1 MGILKSSGEYLMN
14 LDSDD
19 EINGYNSLEF
29 LINQTIIYDV
39 DIITFSI
46 FDVKRNIS
54 INTCQCKNKTQKQP
68 ELFESIFNSN
78 NNNIKDYF
86 IWNKIIKRKIFKKA
100 YIYFKKEIYNW
111 KWNYFEDDIWNIL
124 VNRYAT
130 SKLCINRLVYIYN
143 YNEDSLMNKRFGIIE
158 FNNLL
163 YRHEM
168 YKKLFANKED
178 EKYLIAEYYFL
189 VNRLNWEIKHLLL
202 INDHKINSQITG
214 IFNFFLKNY
223 NCSAEYRKKMTN
235 LIKLINN

>member
-1 MGILKSSGEYLMN
+1 MIFELAKHDDRIKVLNNKKNYGLLYSRAMGILKSSGEYLMN

-100 YIYFKKEIYNW
+100 YIYIKKEIYNW

-124 VNRYAT
+124 VNADFL
-130 SKLCINRLVYIYN
+130 KIIVYSLNITNFKIY
-143 YNEDSLMNKRFGIIE
+143 SVVFFGIK
-158 FNNLL
+158 F
-163 YRHEM
+163 M
-168 YKKLFANKED
+168 
-178 EKYLIAEYYFL
+178 
-189 VNRLNWEIKHLLL
+189 
-202 INDHKINSQITG
+202 
-214 IFNFFLKNY
+214 IF
-223 NCSAEYRKKMTN
+223 
-235 LIKLINN
+235 